1 MSKTLD
7 DEGESKLKVVF
18 FVEKSEKEFNI
29 DINGFKRVFKMKRRL
44 SIVDEMLFDDY
55 VFLLEEVEEDQDK
68 FDESD
73 DVNLNLK
80 RKILI
85 FMGDFIF
92 FDDDQEKE
100 LENRRKVF
108 FNSEKFFFFISVLSI
123 DSFEYS
129 VGNNYNGIDLISESE
144 YGGLSIK
151 RFYSMGFENLWSLFF
166 SIES

>member
-1 MSKTLD
+1 MSKILD

-29 DINGFKRVFKMKRRL
+29 DINGFKRAFKMKRRL

-55 VFLLEEVEEDQDK
+55 VFLLEEDQDK

-92 FDDDQEKE
+92 FDDD
-100 LENRRKVF
+100 
-108 FNSEKFFFFISVLSI
+108 
-123 DSFEYS
+123 
-129 VGNNYNGIDLISESE
+129 
-144 YGGLSIK
+144 
-151 RFYSMGFENLWSLFF
+151 
-166 SIES
+166 

>member
-18 FVEKSEKEFNI
+18 LVEKSEKEFNI
-29 DINGFKRVFKMKRRL
+29 DINGFKRAFKMKRRL

-92 FDDDQEKE
+92 FDDD
-100 LENRRKVF
+100 
-108 FNSEKFFFFISVLSI
+108 
-123 DSFEYS
+123 
-129 VGNNYNGIDLISESE
+129 
-144 YGGLSIK
+144 
-151 RFYSMGFENLWSLFF
+151 
-166 SIES
+166 